1 MEGLLL
7 TGLSSQVKFGV
18 TEVIPSMAA
27 IEDGMATTSLKL
39 SDELKEQAAEAA
51 AALGVSPHAFM
62 VEAIRQ
68 ATHNAELRRAF
79 LAQGNAARKQAI
91 KTGKAYAANDVH
103 QHVRDR
109 INGGKKSSLKLKS
122 W

>member
-1 MEGLLL
+1 M
-7 TGLSSQVKFGV
+7 TFLSSQVKFGV

-79 LAQGNAARKQAI
+79 LAQWNAARKKAI
-91 KTGKAYAANDVH
+91 KTGKAYAAEDVH
-103 QHVRDR
+103 QHVHDR
-109 INGGKKSSLKLKS
+109 INGNKKNSLKLKT

>member
-109 INGGKKSSLKLKS
+109 INGVKKSSLKLKS

>member
-1 MEGLLL
+1 
-7 TGLSSQVKFGV
+7 
-18 TEVIPSMAA
+18 MAA
-27 IEDGMATTSLKL
+27 IEDGMVPTSLKL

-51 AALGVSPHAFM
+51 AALGISPHAFM

-68 ATHNAELRRAF
+68 ATYNAELRRAF

-91 KTGKAYAANDVH
+91 KTGKAYPANDVH
-103 QHVRDR
+103 QHIRDR
-109 INGGKKSSLKLKS
+109 INGSKKNSLKLKS